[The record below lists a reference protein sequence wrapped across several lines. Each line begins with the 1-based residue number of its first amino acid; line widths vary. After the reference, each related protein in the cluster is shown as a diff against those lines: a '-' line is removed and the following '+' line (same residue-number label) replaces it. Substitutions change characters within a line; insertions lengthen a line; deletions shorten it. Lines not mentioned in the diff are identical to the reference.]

1 MYSKLTKR
9 QIIRAVQELK
19 NRATVADVVA
29 KTGASLDAA
38 SHYLNEL
45 ASETNATL
53 SVSENGKLY
62 YLFPPTFSY
71 FYLTRGF
78 RKVIKTVFEGLYAVL
93 YFGFRI
99 SFGIALIFSVLS
111 ISFTILTFQSLL
123 LTFMGEGPAASE
135 LWEDFIRTFAPLIRK
150 DAMFARLAL
159 QLRGGGEVGVRLKS
173 KLADFLA
180 KRTNQDDKLNPVSTS
195 TYGVSTYALESESSF
210 NDESQPEG
218 EGLLLDC
225 FLFLFGEPNPN
236 AQIDEERWRL
246 LAQVIRLNEG
256 VILPEHL
263 GPYLGK
269 DPNDE
274 KELFKVLLKFGGKPV
289 VSDKGVIVYIFPTM
303 SDKSDG
309 GDSYVMMPEKL
320 LETPLRFLPISKERV
335 RPVIMLACF
344 TLVGSLFFFWLLI
357 CGSLKHSAHATFF
370 FCLAVYSTLFLII
383 PAVRFAIVGKI
394 NKAIGKRNARAMSFE
409 ERLGQPDRELL
420 EKLSEAENIRGAEL
434 QKSKD
439 RIIYSTEKDYLEQ
452 INTEDFLRD
461 SSRSP

>member
-1 MYSKLTKR
+1 
-9 QIIRAVQELK
+9 
-19 NRATVADVVA
+19 
-29 KTGASLDAA
+29 
-38 SHYLNEL
+38 
-45 ASETNATL
+45 
-53 SVSENGKLY
+53 
-62 YLFPPTFSY
+62 
-71 FYLTRGF
+71 
-78 RKVIKTVFEGLYAVL
+78 
-93 YFGFRI
+93 
-99 SFGIALIFSVLS
+99 
-111 ISFTILTFQSLL
+111 
-123 LTFMGEGPAASE
+123 
-135 LWEDFIRTFAPLIRK
+135 
-150 DAMFARLAL
+150 
-159 QLRGGGEVGVRLKS
+159 
-173 KLADFLA
+173 
-180 KRTNQDDKLNPVSTS
+180 
-195 TYGVSTYALESESSF
+195 
-210 NDESQPEG
+210 
-218 EGLLLDC
+218 LLLDC

-303 SDKSDG
+303 SDKSDS

-320 LETPLRFLPISKERV
+320 LETPVRFLPISKERV
-335 RPVIMLACF
+335 RPVLMLACF
-344 TLVGSLFFFWLLI
+344 TLVGSLFFFWLLL

-370 FCLAVYSTLFLII
+370 FCLAVYSTLFFAI
-383 PAVRFAIVGKI
+383 PAVRFAIVGEI
-394 NKAIGKRNARAMSFE
+394 NKAIAKRNARAVSFE

-420 EKLSEAENIRGAEL
+420 EKLCEAESMRGSEL

-461 SSRSP
+461 SRRLS